1 MLRSLPRSPLNRTIP
16 LTIPTTG
23 FHALRVPQV
32 SIIIPARNEE
42 ANLGAC
48 LESLTTQTGVDFE
61 IIVVDDASTDRTCEI
76 ARIFPGVQVISLQAS
91 PRDRLLS
98 LLSDRLS
105 RDRRPN
111 DRRPND
117 RRPNDRLPNDLPPTS
132 RTGKN
137 LALIAGTEHARAP
150 WLLFTDADTVHL
162 PRSLARALDEAMRE
176 HADLL
181 SYSPEQ
187 MVVTFAERAVMPVI
201 FAELSAQYPPHKVR
215 DQNSPIVAANGQY
228 ILVRRA
234 AYESVGGH
242 AAVATEILED
252 VALARRF
259 RDAGKRVYFRYGA
272 DAVRTRMYRT
282 WPQLR
287 EGWTKNLALLFP
299 ASDFMVCRSLALWL
313 LAWWSLAVAVS
324 GAITEHFIWILA
336 AAFWLLV
343 YRRIRTAH
351 FQAAN
356 NLLAMLFG
364 IPMFAYLLLRS
375 KRAYAKGRVSWK
387 GRNYN
392 VGTPGEDSRITRQG
406 AKSIARIKRPKLRA
420 EN

>member
-1 MLRSLPRSPLNRTIP
+1 MIPSHPPSPLNRTIP
-16 LTIPTTG
+16 FTIPTTG

-32 SIIIPARNEE
+32 SVIIPARNEE

-48 LESLTTQTGVDFE
+48 LESLNSQTGVDFE
-61 IIVVDDASTDRTCEI
+61 IIVVDDSSTDRTREI
-76 ARIFPGVQVISLQAS
+76 AQSFTGVQVILPQ
-91 PRDRLLS
+91 PLLGC
-98 LLSDRLS
+98 L
-105 RDRRPN
+105 
-111 DRRPND
+111 
-117 RRPNDRLPNDLPPTS
+117 TS
-132 RTGKN
+132 NRRTGKN
-137 LALIAGTEHARAP
+137 NALIAGTKHARAP
-150 WLLFTDADTVHL
+150 WLLFTDADTIHL
-162 PRSLARALDEAMRE
+162 PGSVARALDEAKRE

-187 MVVTFAERAVMPVI
+187 VVVTFAERAVMPVV
-201 FAELSAQYPPHKVR
+201 FAELAARYPPHKVR

-234 AYESVGGH
+234 AYEAVGGH

-259 RDAGKRVYFRYGA
+259 RDAGKRVHFRYAA
-272 DAVRTRMYRT
+272 DAVHARMYRT

-299 ASDFMVCRSLALWL
+299 QSEFLIYQSLALWL
-313 LAWWSLAVAVS
+313 VAWWSLAVAVS

-343 YRRIRTAH
+343 YRRMS
-351 FQAAN
+351 AAN
-356 NLLAMLFG
+356 FQTVNNLIALLFG
-364 IPMFAYLLLRS
+364 LPIFAYLLCRS
-375 KRAYAKGRVSWK
+375 KRSYAKGRVSWK
-387 GRNYN
+387 GRNYD
-392 VGTPGEDSRITRQG
+392 VGTPSEDSRTTTQS
-406 AKSIARIKRPKLRA
+406 AKLSARIESQKLRA